1 MYKKVIKR
9 IIDFILSLCGLIILS
24 PVFII
29 LCIWIK
35 LDSKGPILFKQKR
48 IGINKSNFNIY
59 KFRTMYIDT
68 PKDMP
73 TYVS

>member
-1 MYKKVIKR
+1 MYKKAVKR

-48 IGINKSNFNIY
+48 VGNNKTHFNIY

-68 PKDMP
+68 QKDMP
-73 TYVS
+73 THM